1 MKCFHCHKEIDP
13 RAVSC
18 AGCGKATGKGDYY
31 GTTVDSPIPSDG
43 MVGVVADVLVD
54 EAVTSV
60 LDSIGAGG
68 VSGAGAAGTPDF
80 GGFGGGDSGGGGASS
95 MWDG

>member
-18 AGCGKATGKGDYY
+18 AGCGKATGRGDYY
-31 GTTVDSPIPSDG
+31 GTTVGGAVPSDG
-43 MVGVVADVLVD
+43 MGGVVADVLVD

-60 LDSIGAGG
+60 LDSIGAVG
-68 VSGAGAAGTPDF
+68 VSGEATSGTPDF
-80 GGFGGGDSGGGGASS
+80 GGFGGGDSGGAGASDA
-95 MWDG
+95 WDG